1 MKNIIY
7 IPLSLLVSCYNNNE
21 NTTHKKANHPNIY
34 LCKDNSIKKQREG
47 VVVSLCS
54 IKGNK
59 LRLGVEN
66 FLDKDILVNTYYL
79 GITQGVLEIQLEN
92 NVIEHIILYPLSV
105 PPKDFTVYDT
115 ILKHNDRIVFPLPLQ
130 PLQQYITEK
139 KISGDIK
146 FRAKI
151 HYRFLDDKK
160 KYTQYSDWFI
170 YKNED

>member
-7 IPLSLLVSCYNNNE
+7 ILLSLLVSCYNNNE

-66 FLDKDILVNTYYL
+66 L

-115 ILKHNDRIVFPLPLQ
+115 ILKHNDRIEFPLPLQ

-160 KYTQYSDWFI
+160 KYTQYSVWFI